1 MSNLQIVVEK
11 KYRVVSVDLYGVE
24 DVLGIFYTR
33 EDADLFLR
41 SVQYQDRAIDV
52 EESYDEMP

>member
-11 KYRVVSVDLYGVE
+11 KYKVISVDLYGVE

-41 SVQYQDRAIDV
+41 SVQYQDRAIDI
-52 EESYDEMP
+52 EESYDEV